1 MIKAIV
7 LDIGGVL
14 IRTEDRSFRNKLEK
28 KYGLKPKEA
37 DKLVFHSKP
46 AQASTVGKVRCD
58 AVWKHVANELAL
70 SKEEL
75 IEFQNQFWAGDQL
88 DIKLMNFL
96 QKVHSNYTTALLSN
110 AWLGHRQIFEED
122 YNFIKGQ
129 TVDTILLS
137 GELGVAKPDPH
148 IYAILADTIQCAY
161 DEILFVDDFLENI
174 EAANALGIHT
184 IHYHPGMNL
193 INEIKSRL
201 DKKR

>member
-1 MIKAIV
+1 
-7 LDIGGVL
+7 
-14 IRTEDRSFRNKLEK
+14 
-28 KYGLKPKEA
+28 
-37 DKLVFHSKP
+37 
-46 AQASTVGKVRCD
+46 
-58 AVWKHVANELAL
+58 
-70 SKEEL
+70 
-75 IEFQNQFWAGDQL
+75 
-88 DIKLMNFL
+88 MNSP
-96 QKVHSNYTTALLSN
+96 VHSNYTTALLSN
-110 AWLGHRQIFEED
+110 AWLGHRQIFEEE
-122 YNFIKGQ
+122 YNFIEGQ